1 MSAETDERP
10 EIALL
15 ALPETS
21 ASVLHGLYDLLA
33 SPGRDWEWLV
43 NGRPGRPLL
52 RPRIVA
58 MGGTGFRVGNGIRIE
73 PDASLEA
80 CQAPTVAIVPRLMV
94 APTEDLTGRFAAE
107 IAWLRR
113 CHERGTVLAAA
124 CTGTLLYAEAGL
136 LDGRDAT
143 SHWAYCDALAER
155 YPQIRVHPDRALLV
169 SGPGQRMITAGG
181 GTAWLDLGLYL
192 IARLAGIDE
201 AMRVARMQLIDWH
214 HGGQQPFAALTSGGA
229 VQDDVVTRCRQWIA
243 QHYDGPRPVAGMV
256 GRSGLAERSFK
267 RRFKRAT
274 GMTPI
279 AYVQVVRLEQAKQL
293 LETTDDSID
302 AIAERVG
309 YEDASFFGRLFHRRV
324 GLTPAEYRRR
334 FRGMRRG
341 LLDDPAIAAANDT
354 GDLPG
359 GGESWPWTG
368 SPAPRPVG
376 GARH

>member
-1 MSAETDERP
+1 MSADIDDRP

-21 ASVLHGLYDLLA
+21 ASALHGLYDLLA
-33 SPGRDWEWLV
+33 SPGRVWESLV
-43 NGRPGRPLL
+43 NGRPGHSLL

-58 MGGTGFRVGNGIRIE
+58 AGGTGFRVGNGIRIE
-73 PDASLEA
+73 PDASLEVCREPA
-80 CQAPTVAIVPRLMV
+80 VAVVPRLMV
-94 APTEDLTGRFAAE
+94 APTEELSGRFAAE

-113 CHERGTVLAAA
+113 CRERGSILASA
-124 CTGTLLYAEAGL
+124 CTGALLFAEAGL
-136 LDGRDAT
+136 LDGLDAT
-143 SHWAYCDALAER
+143 SHWAYCDAIAER
-155 YPQIRVHPDRALLV
+155 YPRIRMHPDRALV
-169 SGPGQRMITAGG
+169 ASAPGHRVITAGG

-192 IARLAGIDE
+192 IARLAGVDE

-214 HGGQQPFAALTSGGA
+214 HGGQQPFAALTSAGA
-229 VQDDVVTRCRQWIA
+229 IKDDVVTGCRQWIA
-243 QHYDGPRPVAGMV
+243 EHYDGPRPVAGMV

-279 AYVQVVRLEQAKQL
+279 AYVQIVRLEQAKQL
-293 LETTDDSID
+293 LETTDQSID

-334 FRGMRRG
+334 FRGMRRE
-341 LLDDPAIAAANDT
+341 LLEDPAIRGSGT
-354 GDLPG
+354 EELTEQP
-359 GGESWPWTG
+359 WPWTG
-368 SPAPRPVG
+368 TPASRPAG